1 MHNYTYLCKVK
12 ECGPPVRTLRL
23 YRSPTINS
31 HALRK
36 LQYYLLTLAAAVSLS
51 GCTEYQRILKST
63 DTDAKLEFARR
74 AFDEKRYV
82 QASTV
87 LSDVAMALRGSEKAE
102 DALYL
107 LALSY
112 YENKD
117 YLNSGVCFK
126 QYYQRYP
133 KGKYTELARFYT
145 GYGYYLESPDPQ
157 LDQTETVKG
166 IEELQGFIDYFPNSD
181 RVNIAQN
188 AIFELQDKLTLKQLQ
203 NAQLYYN
210 LGYFLTNNNYESA
223 IVVAQNAIKDY
234 PYSRYK
240 EDLEMLILKSRYQ
253 EAKASINEKKPERYR
268 EVLDE
273 YYSFI
278 NNYPDSPMR
287 EEADRIAKIARAHA
301 GE

>member
-1 MHNYTYLCKVK
+1 MSLHPFNRQV
-12 ECGPPVRTLRL
+12 
-23 YRSPTINS
+23 
-31 HALRK
+31 LRK
-36 LQYYLLTLAAAVSLS
+36 LQYYLLALAAAASLT
-51 GCTEYQRILKST
+51 GCTEYQRVLKNP
-63 DTDAKLEFARR
+63 DPNVKLEFARR
-74 AFDEKRYV
+74 AFEQKRYA

-87 LSDVAMALRGSEKAE
+87 LADIGQQLRGTEQAE

-133 KGKYTELARFYT
+133 NGKYTELARFYS

-157 LDQTETVKG
+157 LDQTDTMKA
-166 IEELQGFIDYFPNSD
+166 IEELQGFIDYFPRSD

-210 LGYFLTNNNYESA
+210 LGFFMTNNNYESA

-240 EDLEMLILKSRYQ
+240 EDLEMVILKSRYQ
-253 EAKASINEKKPERYR
+253 EAKASIEERKADRYR

-287 EEADRIAKIARAHA
+287 EEADRIGKIASTYVSD
-301 GE
+301 